1 MAVASAVEPRWVHPV
16 ERYPAAVGAEVARR
30 RAEVLVRATGR
41 VLDLDEPGVAE
52 AFLDAGRTRIGAASA
67 PPALGPPGSYDTVV
81 ATGVLAAFAD
91 LGAVTVALVGC
102 LAPDGEL
109 LFVEPVG
116 EPGWSNVIRTTVGDV
131 RRRRAPWHGLHLD
144 RDVLAA
150 VRLTGLVV
158 CDADRGELPG
168 QPPSLRYWVSGRALR
183 ITG

>member
-1 MAVASAVEPRWVHPV
+1 MHPV
-16 ERYPAAVGAEVARR
+16 ERYPAPVRAEVARR
-30 RAEVLVRATGR
+30 RTEVLGRARGR
-41 VLDLDEPGVAE
+41 ILDLDDPDVAL
-52 AFLDAGRTRIGAASA
+52 AFLDAGRTRIGATSA
-67 PPALGPPGSYDTVV
+67 PPAPEAPGGYDTVV

-91 LGAVTVALVGC
+91 LGAVTTALVGC

-116 EPGWSNVIRTTVGDV
+116 EPGWANVIRTSVGDV
-131 RRRRAPWHGLHLD
+131 RRRGAPWHGLHLD

-168 QPPSLRYWVSGRALR
+168 QPPSLRHWVSGRALR